1 MAPTTRKLSPETLRR
16 NGIVIEEDI
25 SENGWPDEIARIRD
39 RILSFDCII
48 PPEQVELYALY
59 KFAQNRLE
67 PHLLKSIYKELP
79 QAKQDGWF
87 NGEMACNEE
96 SVLGQKE
103 AKERHLENLKAAYNL
118 YEHAVDLE
126 RKGGM
131 ESKLG
136 DKLADYVFK
145 EWKKHADETSISS
158 AHSRLD
164 GEFATTFGRDSDLF
178 SQAWHVRNDWHSQ
191 CSVAEPLREGEMLS
205 IPKPDWYFGFP
216 LHNDIRFPRK
226 TDKGQT
232 QAVFSLTNLNL
243 LEESETLQSCP
254 LMSLNKY
261 CADIKKSPR
270 KIKDHKLTCYPWAVV
285 EAKRPGVSPYEI
297 RKCYY
302 QVANSSSACVALL
315 RGLSDSPA
323 HDYHHPVV
331 ALTFV
336 GGNATV
342 FLTYAEPLV
351 GADCDDDDD
360 NDDDNDEEYDDDDE
374 DDDNDEEYDDDE
386 DEEHDDDDDDEPIIL
401 YVSVLQSSRRQ
412 LNKRPGVAA
421 DGSAQLANE
430 MHLGRATGYTVERAA
445 TPTHA

>member
-1 MAPTTRKLSPETLRR
+1 MIFPCALYPPLTIETYPMAPTTRKLSPETLRR

-48 PPEQVELYALY
+48 PPEQ
-59 KFAQNRLE
+59 FAQNRLE

-118 YEHAVDLE
+118 VQFPSRKKLDLE

-145 EWKKHADETSISS
+145 EWKKHADETYAFCFPRPNMKEAADEKNYSPSSISS

-178 SQAWHVRNDWHSQ
+178 NQAWHVRNDWHSQ

-205 IPKPDWYFGFP
+205 IPKPD
-216 LHNDIRFPRK
+216 
-226 TDKGQT
+226 
-232 QAVFSLTNLNL
+232 
-243 LEESETLQSCP
+243 
-254 LMSLNKY
+254 
-261 CADIKKSPR
+261 
-270 KIKDHKLTCYPWAVV
+270 
-285 EAKRPGVSPYEI
+285 
-297 RKCYY
+297 
-302 QVANSSSACVALL
+302 
-315 RGLSDSPA
+315 
-323 HDYHHPVV
+323 
-331 ALTFV
+331 
-336 GGNATV
+336 
-342 FLTYAEPLV
+342 
-351 GADCDDDDD
+351 
-360 NDDDNDEEYDDDDE
+360 
-374 DDDNDEEYDDDE
+374 
-386 DEEHDDDDDDEPIIL
+386 
-401 YVSVLQSSRRQ
+401 
-412 LNKRPGVAA
+412 
-421 DGSAQLANE
+421 
-430 MHLGRATGYTVERAA
+430 
-445 TPTHA
+445 